1 MRLQGLELDGQTVAV
16 PSWSVFHS
24 DSSFGIR
31 SQDDVLVDLVQGVS
45 DMYWAVC
52 VWRSIMENEG
62 VSFAVFIF
70 GWSVLLLPGIK
81 VVGASFPVSEK
92 LFG

>member
-1 MRLQGLELDGQTVAV
+1 
-16 PSWSVFHS
+16 
-24 DSSFGIR
+24 
-31 SQDDVLVDLVQGVS
+31 
-45 DMYWAVC
+45 MYWAVC

-62 VSFAVFIF
+62 VSFAVFVF
-70 GWSVLLLPGIK
+70 GWSVFLLPGIK